1 MSQIQRS
8 HITHMTKSC
17 LTVKQKWHARAMR
30 KNQRKNSN
38 CICRSHVTHVDES
51 CYTHE
56 GVMSHIWRSHVAHL
70 KEPCHSYAGVISH
83 IWRSHVIHMKESCR
97 TYERVMS
104 FIWRKS
110 YRTYEGAMSFIWRSH
125 VMSHTCCRATR
136 HNDLPSYQEWV
147 MSHLRKS
154 HDTGMKESC
163 HTSEKVTSLL
173 GAEIKIKI
181 KERSPIITGMSRVT
195 CMKES
200 WHRYEGVMSHAYKSH
215 VSPWW
220 SDTPEQSPIISPD
233 VHEGTMSNIRVSHVW
248 LLRMYTRVSCKK

>member
-56 GVMSHIWRSHVAHL
+56 GSCRTY
-70 KEPCHSYAGVISH
+70 EGVISH
-83 IWRSHVIHMKESCR
+83 IWRSHVIHMKE
-97 TYERVMS
+97 
-104 FIWRKS
+104 S

-125 VMSHTCCRATR
+125 VMSHTCCRAAR
-136 HNDLPSYQEWV
+136 QNDLPSYQEWV

-163 HTSEKVTSLL
+163 HTSEKVTSHL
-173 GAEIKIKI
+173 GAE
-181 KERSPIITGMSRVT
+181 
-195 CMKES
+195 
-200 WHRYEGVMSHAYKSH
+200 
-215 VSPWW
+215 
-220 SDTPEQSPIISPD
+220 
-233 VHEGTMSNIRVSHVW
+233 
-248 LLRMYTRVSCKK
+248 TRKNDLP